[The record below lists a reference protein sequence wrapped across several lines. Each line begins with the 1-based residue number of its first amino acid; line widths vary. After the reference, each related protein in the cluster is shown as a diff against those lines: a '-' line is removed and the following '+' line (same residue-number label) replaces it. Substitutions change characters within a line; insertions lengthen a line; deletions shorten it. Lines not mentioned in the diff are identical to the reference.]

1 MTETAVRE
9 LPVRKI
15 SVPKIYAWPA
25 APTKRPAD
33 GWPAPPELDY
43 RLYKITSPH
52 WSGTIKVRKILLDEF
67 TPARAVPFTVWGYI
81 LKEHGDEWKPLFER
95 YGRHEI
101 RKQFVDSIRFEPVVG
116 VD

>member
-1 MTETAVRE
+1 MTEVRERE
-9 LPVRKI
+9 LPVKRI
-15 SVPKIYAWPA
+15 SIPQMYTWPA
-25 APTKRPAD
+25 APKRPPVD

-43 RLYKITSPH
+43 SLYRIESKH

-67 TPARAVPFTVWGYI
+67 TPERAVPFTVWGYI
-81 LKEHGDEWKPLFER
+81 LKEHGDEWKPLFEK

-101 RKQFVDSIRFEPVVG
+101 RKQFIESIRFEAVEG